1 MAEVESTHMN
11 YAGPGTKALGI
22 IGTVLGSIGT
32 LGTLGNGAGIL
43 NAVNANNP
51 ACFENQTAC
60 MHDMQMQ
67 ATIAEKDS
75 KIARIESERYADSV
89 GLKLYE
95 YLDGR
100 LRGIETTQSDKWTN
114 QAVVNSNLRSGLDV
128 LASQQRDTAQTLAS
142 ITRVGI
148 PQANIFPCNPCNTCN
163 TCAQSVV

>member
-43 NAVNANNP
+43 NTVNANNP

-60 MHDMQMQ
+60 MHDVQMQ

-148 PQANIFPCNPCNTCN
+148 PQSNIFPCNPCNTC
-163 TCAQSVV
+163 AQSVV